1 MNTNKVSIIWFRND
15 LRVYDNAVLAAAVG
29 ASERVLPVYI
39 FDPRQYGLAESGFAK
54 TGGFRTRFLIESV
67 ADLRA
72 ALRNMGG
79 DLLVMQGLPED
90 VLPQLCYTYGATAV
104 YASKEAAPEEVAV
117 ERNLQQALAP
127 MGVKWRAQ
135 CTATLT
141 PRKELPFD
149 VRHMPDVFTAFRQK
163 VEPRL
168 GKAATIPAPA
178 TILLPDMG
186 DPGAIPDVA
195 TLTGMPEPK
204 ADPRAA
210 IHFTGGATAAMQRL
224 QDYIWNRDCLKNY
237 FDTRNGLLGEDY
249 STKFSPWLAL
259 GCISPRTIYDE
270 VQKYERQRIHNKST
284 YWLIFELLWRDF
296 FRFYMEKYQ
305 ERLFCAGGIKNKL
318 PAPATDHKLLMQ
330 WVNGQTGVAF
340 VDANMNELRLTG
352 FMSNRGRQ
360 VTASYLVH
368 DMKVNWLAGAAYFEC
383 ALIDYDVC
391 SNYGNW
397 AYVAGVGADPR
408 PDRYFNTEKQ
418 AATYD
423 ADARYRNLWLQTE
436 KPLQTI

>member
-1 MNTNKVSIIWFRND
+1 MGSNKVSIVWFRND
-15 LRVYDNAVLAAAVG
+15 LRVCDQAALSAAVA

-39 FDPRQYGLAESGFAK
+39 FDPRQFGIVGGFAK
-54 TGGFRTRFLIESV
+54 TGGFRARFLLESV

-72 ALRNMGG
+72 SLRILGG
-79 DLLVMQGLPED
+79 DLLVARGLPED
-90 VLPQLCYTYGATAV
+90 ILPSLCSEYAATAV
-104 YASKEAAPEEVAV
+104 YASWEAAPEEAAI
-117 ERNLQQALAP
+117 ERSLQQKLEP
-127 MGVKWRAQ
+127 MGIKWRTQ

-168 GKAATIPAPA
+168 AAATAIPAP
-178 TILLPDMG
+178 TVVRVPDMG
-186 DPGAIPDVA
+186 DPGAIPDQE
-195 TLTGMPEPK
+195 TLTGMPAPA

-210 IHFTGGATAAMQRL
+210 ISFTGGAAAAMERL
-224 QDYIWNRDCLKNY
+224 QDYMWRGDCLKNY
-237 FDTRNGLLGEDY
+237 FDTRNGLIGANY
-249 STKFSPWLAL
+249 STKFSAWLAL

-296 FRFYMEKYQ
+296 FRFYMEKYHQ
-305 ERLFCAGGIKNKL
+305 RLFCAGGVKNKTS
-318 PAPATDHKLLMQ
+318 AAATDRKLLTQ
-330 WVNGQTGVAF
+330 WIKGQTGSAF

-368 DMKVNWLAGAAYFEC
+368 YMKVSWLLGAAYFES
-383 ALIDYDVC
+383 ALIDYDVY

-423 ADARYRNLWLQTE
+423 ADARYRTLWLPTA

>member
-1 MNTNKVSIIWFRND
+1 MNASKVNIVWFRND
-15 LRVYDNAVLAAAVG
+15 LRVADNATLTAAVAGG
-29 ASERVLPVYI
+29 ARVLPVYI
-39 FDPRQYGLAESGFAK
+39 FDPRHYAVTESGFAK
-54 TGGFRTRFLIESV
+54 TGVFRARFLLEAV

-72 ALRNMGG
+72 SLRRLGG
-79 DLLVMQGLPED
+79 DLLVAHGLPED
-90 VLPQLCYTYGATAV
+90 ILPTLCAQYGAAAV
-104 YASKEAAPEEVAV
+104 YASWEAAPEEAAV
-117 ERNLQQALAP
+117 ERSLVQALEP
-127 MGVKWRAQ
+127 MGVKWRTQ

-141 PRKELPFD
+141 PRNMLPFD

-168 GKAATIPAPA
+168 AAATAIPAPTA
-178 TILLPDMG
+178 VSVPDIS
-186 DPGAIPDVA
+186 DPGAIPDLVL
-195 TLTGMPEPK
+195 LTGRPAPPI
-204 ADPRAA
+204 DRRAA
-210 IHFTGGATAAMQRL
+210 IVFAGGETAAAERL
-224 QDYIWNRDCLKNY
+224 QEYIWRRDCLKNY

-259 GCISPRTIYDE
+259 GCISTRTIYAE
-270 VQKYERQRIHNKST
+270 VQQYERQRIHNKST

-296 FRFYMEKYQ
+296 FRFYMEKYHK
-305 ERLFCAGGIKNKL
+305 RLFCAGGVRNKVSS
-318 PAPATDHKLLMQ
+318 AANDSTLLDK
-330 WVNGQTGVAF
+330 WINGQTGSAF

-368 DMKVNWLAGAAYFEC
+368 DMKVSWLLGAAYFES
-383 ALIDYDVC
+383 ALIDYDVY

-423 ADARYRNLWLQTE
+423 ADGRYRKLWLQNSAVT
-436 KPLQTI
+436 Q